1 MHSSQDRLRQLT
13 KEMNAARAPG
23 NGGGNGGDADELE
36 SLRRQLEESNR
47 KNSELI
53 QFLTEKYGA
62 QNK

>member
-13 KEMNAARAPG
+13 KEMNAARDPG
-23 NGGGNGGDADELE
+23 NGGGDADELE

>member
-13 KEMNAARAPG
+13 KEMNAARDPG
-23 NGGGNGGDADELE
+23 KGGGNGGDADELE

>member
-1 MHSSQDRLRQLT
+1 
-13 KEMNAARAPG
+13 MNAARDPG